1 MKKSS
6 LSKKDSLKLKI
17 LKQVIYQQ
25 KQCAGWRTVFVAIVR
40 LFFDTHFFTN
50 VFRNGGFI
58 HTNGGGV

>member
-17 LKQVIYQQ
+17 LKQVVYKQ

-40 LFFDTHFFTN
+40 LFFDTHFFAKI
-50 VFRNGGFI
+50 FGDCSFI
-58 HTNGGGV
+58 HANGGGI